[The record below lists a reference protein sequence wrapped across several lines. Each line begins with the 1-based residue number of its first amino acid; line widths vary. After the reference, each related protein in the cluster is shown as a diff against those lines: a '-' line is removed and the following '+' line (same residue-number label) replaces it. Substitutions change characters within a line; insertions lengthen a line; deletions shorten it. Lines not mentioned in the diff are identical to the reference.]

1 MEGREV
7 RMDEKNQSIAAF
19 FDLDGTMIPLPS
31 LEQRFFRML
40 RYRKAIP
47 AENYLLWLKEAVRLL
62 PRGVKAIMH
71 SNKMYLKGV
80 QILDESER
88 RNGSD
93 SPGHRSDSQGEGQAP
108 ASSSKRT
115 LRNSRWPAPAFFQA
129 AIQRVAWHARQ
140 GHAIVIVS
148 GTLEPLAKAAARAL
162 EAELASRGF
171 AVRIRV
177 RATQLEEGLGRWTG
191 RIAGEAMFREAKA
204 RAVKRLAQEIY
215 LDLAQCWA
223 YGDSM
228 NDQWMLADI
237 GKPVA
242 VNPSR
247 QLARIARKRGWPV
260 LCWNQARSQTQRHRE
275 HREKEGQEQPREIQE
290 RSLQAVRWI

>member
-1 MEGREV
+1 
-7 RMDEKNQSIAAF
+7 
-19 FDLDGTMIPLPS
+19 
-31 LEQRFFRML
+31 
-40 RYRKAIP
+40 
-47 AENYLLWLKEAVRLL
+47 
-62 PRGVKAIMH
+62 
-71 SNKMYLKGV
+71 
-80 QILDESER
+80 
-88 RNGSD
+88 
-93 SPGHRSDSQGEGQAP
+93 
-108 ASSSKRT
+108 
-115 LRNSRWPAPAFFQA
+115 
-129 AIQRVAWHARQ
+129 
-140 GHAIVIVS
+140 VIVS

-177 RATQLEEGLGRWTG
+177 CATQLEEGLGRWTG

-204 RAVKRLAQEIY
+204 RAVKRLAQEMH

-223 YGDSM
+223 YGDSV
-228 NDQWMLADI
+228 NDRWMLADI

-260 LCWNQARSQTQRHRE
+260 LRWNQARSQTQRHRE
-275 HREKEGQEQPREIQE
+275 HGEKEGQEQPREIQE